1 MELNRLQEFVLI
13 AQKKSVKKAAEELN
27 LSPAALSARLKQF
40 ESSLNMVLF
49 ERNHSEM
56 VLSEKGKQLYPDA
69 LRITSQYQGL
79 VNELKR
85 AEETSFHTF
94 RIAIVGTGLPFYLGP
109 FLDTL
114 NARHPHVA
122 LDLLD
127 DTFCSVQNG
136 LLSGRV
142 DIYFATMLNRITMPE
157 IARRTIAPSQQF
169 ALLPASHRLASRERI
184 SITELSGEQF
194 ILYPETEEPC
204 IREFQLE
211 NLRASGIR
219 YSIYETISSPVF
231 FQLLVPIGKGIIIS
245 PVPAMNTLPN
255 CVRIP
260 LTDIA
265 YSASS
270 SLFYSKTNTKP
281 EVKLFV
287 EEYMNFMK
295 EKERHDHGK
304 SL

>member
-13 AQKKSVKKAAEELN
+13 AQKKSIKKAAEELN

-40 ESSLNMVLF
+40 ESSLDMVLF
-49 ERNHSEM
+49 KRNHSEM
-56 VLSEKGKQLYPDA
+56 LLSEKGKQFYPDA
-69 LRITSQYQGL
+69 LRITSEYESLTG
-79 VNELKR
+79 ELRR
-85 AEETSFHTF
+85 AEETAFRTL

-109 FLDTL
+109 FLDML

-127 DTFCSVQNG
+127 DTYCSVQNG
-136 LLSGRV
+136 LLSGKI
-142 DIYFATMLNRITMPE
+142 DIYFATMLNRISMPE
-157 IARRTIAPSQQF
+157 IARRTIAPSQQYV
-169 ALLPASHRLASRERI
+169 LLPSSHRLASREHI
-184 SITELSGEQF
+184 SISELNGEQF

-204 IREFQLE
+204 VRQFQLE
-211 NLRASGIR
+211 NLKASGIR
-219 YSIYETISSPVF
+219 YSIYETNSSPVF

-245 PVPAMNTLPN
+245 PAPAVNTPPN

-260 LTDIA
+260 LSDIS

-270 SLFYSKTNTKP
+270 SLFYCKTNTKP

-295 EKERHDHGK
+295 EKERYDHGK
-304 SL
+304 PL